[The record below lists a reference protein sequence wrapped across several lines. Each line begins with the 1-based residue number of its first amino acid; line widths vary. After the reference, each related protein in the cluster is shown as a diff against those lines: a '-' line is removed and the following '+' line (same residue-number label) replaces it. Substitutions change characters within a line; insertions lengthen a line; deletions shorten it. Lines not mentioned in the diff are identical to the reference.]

1 MAAAAAAAWG
11 FSPAPRRALRCLLAL
26 LAMAAPPPAGAG
38 LYQAGVDPV
47 WVLEGGAVREALR
60 DSASA
65 WLLQFYSSSC
75 GHCVAFA
82 PTWRALAGDVH
93 GEPGM
98 MGEEVQ
104 QPPFAMPS
112 PEPPAPSSPATFPRG
127 KEAKAS
133 PWRALGRQPC

>member
-1 MAAAAAAAWG
+1 M
-11 FSPAPRRALRCLLAL
+11 AL
-26 LAMAAPPPAGAG
+26 LAVAAPPPAGAR

-47 WVLEGGAVREALR
+47 WVLEGGSVREALR
-60 DSASA
+60 DAASA
-65 WLLQFYSSSC
+65 WLVQFYSSSC

-104 QPPFAMPS
+104 PLAKSPPGTACLARPSALLPVVPS
-112 PEPPAPSSPATFPRG
+112 PRG
-127 KEAKAS
+127 SEGVACEGARS
-133 PWRALGRQPC
+133 GTQG